1 MKERLEVIQ
10 KIFNKINGKTYVEVG
25 VRFGCVFLRMIAP
38 RKIGIDPRFQ
48 IPLLKKLFFFRGF
61 FSNEY
66 FEKTSDDFFVQDAN
80 EFEKGK
86 IDVAFIDGWHTYDQ
100 SLKDFKNCLNHL
112 SEKGVIILHDCN
124 PTTPEMASE
133 KSAWEVWKTIV
144 YIRSNYKDL
153 NAFVLDR
160 DYGMG
165 IILRGNQENP
175 LSFTPE
181 EIKSMTYADLEKNRK
196 NFLNLKSSD
205 YFDQFLNTLS

>member
-10 KIFNKINGKTYVEVG
+10 KIFNKIKGKTYVEVG
-25 VRFGCVFLRMIAP
+25 VRFGCVFLRMNAS
-38 RKIGIDPRFQ
+38 RKIGIDPQFQ
-48 IPLLKKLFFFRGF
+48 IPLLKKLAFFKGFFR
-61 FSNEY
+61 NEY
-66 FEKTSDDFFVQDAN
+66 FEKTSDDFFVQDAK

-112 SEKGVIILHDCN
+112 SDKGVIILHDCN

-165 IILRGNQENP
+165 ITLKGPQENM
-175 LSFTPE
+175 LSYTPE
-181 EIKSMTYADLEKNRK
+181 EIKNMTYADLEKNRK
-196 NFLNLKSSD
+196 NLLNLKSSD
-205 YFDQFLNTLS
+205 YFDEFLKTL